1 MVPGG
6 LGPVLGRQIR
16 GLPRLPAARR
26 GTDGR
31 SLMATPSAGP
41 VGSLDELKR
50 VEDTETEWTERLRAA
65 RENADATLKR
75 LREEAEGRIGLAR
88 TAAQQAREER
98 MRAAQQE
105 AEREAAKVLADGD
118 QQVEAIV
125 SGAGQRPDDQRD
137 AILSA
142 VLGEFRPD

>member
-1 MVPGG
+1 
-6 LGPVLGRQIR
+6 
-16 GLPRLPAARR
+16 
-26 GTDGR
+26 
-31 SLMATPSAGP
+31 MATPSAGP

-50 VEDTETEWTERLRAA
+50 VKDTETEWTERLRAA